1 MRKITAKKNLITVLL
16 ATTITALLLSCLSV
30 MFIVSEKTEVYA
42 EPAQTYNINSAEA
55 FVAYARAYA
64 AGDRNPEDVLNISIS
79 SGREITNDEF
89 ISIGT
94 ALRPF
99 AGEISIPAIGYDTF
113 RLSNC
118 PLFDYVS
125 TDAKITGAGVVKI
138 IREKE
143 SETPAVGV
151 LTSGALF
158 ANHVVAG
165 TDAASWNI
173 SLLPYSGEGSAATDY
188 SGVLGDIA
196 ANADVSVTFTNTSNL
211 AVSGSGDTG
220 LICGK
225 LGAGATLYVSTAGSG
240 GSFGVT
246 STGGNAGGLVGA
258 MGAGATLTLESANNS
273 RVNAV
278 TSSTKYAGGIV
289 GKAEN
294 VTATTNGVL
303 LGAGVTDYAVG
314 GTVTGAS
321 GAGGLF
327 GYYKN
332 GYSPATFDL
341 EDTFAIT
348 GGMTVTGAGY
358 TGGVFGLL
366 ENGGGSF
373 TFDGNKSSETV
384 QVTLSGG
391 SSRGGVC
398 GGYKASA
405 LTDTLILHDV
415 KTQVTA
421 STARSNNY
429 SGGLIGTVET
439 NAAYISVYDTHTVS
453 GGSPD
458 GGLIGNTGDVGS
470 FLDVSSTNK
479 VEGTFDGGLVGKMP
493 QGVLRIKGTT
503 DFSAYTKVDSASAF
517 IVKGRGHALVYALG
531 DGKGV
536 NGNWTFKRNIE
547 QAIDDISGWGEV
559 LRTDGTILS
568 ESNLF
573 TVDMSAHTVTL
584 KGAYTTMSNVTQFAL
599 TALNISLNTGAGVGA
614 LQFTS
619 GAANTSATL
628 LGGTLTLGADVSLAG
643 TGLTGL
649 TRDDGEN
656 SEFSGT
662 FDGDEHTV
670 TLAIGEKYGLKGD
683 GTALDAD
690 SKQGNICRHLYNG
703 LFAEIG
709 GATITDLTVSGD
721 MMIHQSDGKMMAGGV
736 AAFATGTNVL
746 NNVTANFTLTYR
758 AGADLDFRFGGAIG
772 EASGNGLSVTV
783 TGCTFTPIVNDLTVS
798 GIVRGSISY
807 IGGAIGFLSG
817 GATSPTQSVTFDG
830 TTVLGLTYT
839 KTINTNRESYFG
851 GAIAKIGNASYVKD
865 RRTVSF
871 ADGAAVNVTATGTT
885 ANGTFGGIL
894 GVNWLACDVTISGLT
909 VTAAI
914 TATGSTAAYYGGL
927 VKTATGRWDIRK
939 ITLSSVSFTLPDN
952 GSSFGFV
959 ANKTFTNESVNNATT
974 ESALYLDI
982 NDANYNIAALTF
994 TGTPNFSTFDEI
1006 VADGRGTETNVTKN
1020 GNSVISVTTSGNV
1033 IDTSRSAYNTYLNK
1047 TAYGKSTTASHK
1059 INGNTR
1065 YYYNVAD
1072 ARANVATAKN
1082 KFLVWSVKTYAHSSL
1097 SAWFTTADSTFTGSL
1112 DMTGLS
1118 YYPVDLTENV
1128 TFNNAT
1134 IKLDNNLMED
1144 SVKYAYSGET
1154 GRTTRSGGNQHYL
1167 MHTAVFRNVQAGNIT
1182 VTGTSDGLKLQ
1193 GNVPKL
1199 SDAFCGFLVA
1209 GTLGGSD
1216 SRNEKFTASKIV
1228 FNDVFVSNAGANFT
1242 SDAYAPLLINKIG
1255 KNVSLT
1261 VSAAEQSGYAS
1272 YAGNG
1277 YYAASSLIGDVGDS
1291 TARAIYLTFE
1301 GLKFDARTNA
1311 EIIGNMD
1318 AVYGTTKSIFM
1329 RATVLN
1335 SFLYFGESSGS
1346 YNFEIDEDWT
1356 DGTTA
1361 IHKVTYG
1368 KEITSSVENADKQK
1382 KYSGSEYY
1390 VHPTAYQSASEY
1402 DFSTGNK
1409 FLPYV
1414 YVAYDLG
1421 NYKHELSVNVTFSS
1435 VIAGCGKYGD
1445 PFIIDDND
1453 KLPIISKIINGVNVG
1468 NTVQLYLP
1476 SDLTSYNYTGTAYTK
1491 YLYNFG
1497 TDNFISSN
1505 GGANQTNANVRKY
1518 LAGAYYVIT
1527 KDITLP
1533 SDYVALGTT
1542 TSDHPEYAFR
1552 GVIIGRGNPTVTNNS
1567 RNPLIHSSNGSVI
1580 QGVTVEVDV
1589 TYNSSNVIEL
1599 AAPTGSASYNY
1610 DNGIQA
1616 YGAVIGQILGGDN
1629 FIDGVQ
1635 VTFTSVSF
1643 SITADE
1649 TSTFSRLTPIGG
1661 YVGVIVNGGLVFRNM
1676 TAGNVG
1682 LTDSACDKINN
1693 SGYLYVNPIIGRV
1706 IAGYA
1711 FHETASY
1718 AVTSATLNNGSKNYT
1733 ISDLSLSDGKLNVA
1747 RSGSNFNITVPDGQ
1761 AMFVLGAIVN
1771 SGAASA
1777 TYNASTEQAYQ
1788 GLSVFWQAYRAHT
1801 AVRAGATYSAV
1812 GTLGFNGTSDYT
1824 DYAVNDAYTSN
1835 LIKVPYIIRAYT
1847 NKTGN
1852 VYLARCISTTTA
1864 NVVTVTGDCNVAAGF
1879 RGIGSIYL
1887 NGDNGNYTRLRI
1899 SKMRGRIG
1907 ETQNSYTITLNMRY
1921 LEYNHKSV
1929 SSYIAVAPNNSN
1941 DNTAGFGLFT
1951 RLDMTSPSS
1960 SNSVQYLTLA
1970 GSVFY
1975 DVYTI
1980 GGEQAGYNF
1989 STYTNNDRTEAG
2001 NANSN
2006 TENVTQ
2012 RRTILSVGGLAGLV
2026 KQQFYIKNVTFNY
2039 LSVEGAKSAG
2049 GLIGFVHVGD
2059 SNNVSVIAYDD
2070 PSVVNAGWVNVVGGL
2085 QAGGLVGRIYRA
2097 GVEIT
2102 GASGGTD
2109 IIVKNIESKNTNPN
2123 ETGTTYFA
2131 NLTTGVGGLVG
2142 TCWAID
2148 KKNNG
2153 TGGADSGESYLG
2165 YTTRRLFITNVNVV
2179 KDEDCAAN
2187 VRVLHDTDGGNFE
2200 RNNYAGGFL
2209 GSAHNARVKIENCK
2223 IEGVNVSANVAGG
2236 FIGKVTQKYFLEIFG
2251 CSADGSSKSADVSGT
2266 RYAGGAVGWAIG
2278 RDYLYFQ
2285 LLNFSVKDYVIESV
2299 ITGEKMAGAGGIVGY
2314 AQGNNKRIDNSSNY
2328 ICEFNN
2334 LTVLNCDV
2342 KTNYTN
2348 KTDNYLKYKC
2358 GTGGIIG
2365 VIDNINKD
2373 NTGAAD
2379 ESQRTETNKYKF
2391 SGYNILVK
2399 DCTLTHKNGGSTD
2412 DYATNRR
2419 IGDIVGNNAVGS
2431 PLKFVGVAVQN
2442 NNFSAKHVG
2451 YYNND
2456 NNNYGTSNSLG
2467 TYGDGYMVFANVKAA
2482 SGNTSF
2488 GGVNDTSTD
2497 ADDYIDVAAAN
2508 PYVTVNP
2515 TMTVGGI
2522 TLTGDG
2528 VAADVANL
2536 PIQTVLADASGLYDA
2551 AGAYYT
2557 GSSGNTNKQTFN
2569 AYTGKLAMFT
2579 SEMSGLGYLGTDF
2592 PVLVLD
2598 DSNRANSHKM
2608 INSYLRLLTNTRH
2621 DFGTDGAGNY
2631 EVKIYNVTYSEGV
2644 FTPSITGAS
2653 LKRTDGQFYMT
2664 NAAFDSGKIQFS
2676 LIDLRFF
2683 NPADTSKVA
2692 YHLYVP
2698 VFVKKVLSY
2707 TFDISAQSGTTYLE
2721 GNYTDKYGD
2730 ALIENIGAP
2739 VTLYFQYTYS
2749 RTASEWESA
2758 INAGENVNR
2767 NYTKKLLFY
2776 KANTNEILKTLP
2788 AGTVL
2793 VLVDPNNGG
2802 KPYYATVGT
2811 ALVGNDLNLGAF
2823 RSVMSKDGAGNL
2835 TFSGDYFT
2843 PVDLDEMMTLSATTE
2858 GEASEKKMVA
2868 CANNVATVVVSGQ
2881 GYRLA
2886 TDEELA
2892 DGSVTKYKITVSNA
2906 TFAEKYYLSIFTES
2920 NVVNDLLFHYYL
2932 ITSPTSF
2939 GDPDYPSKIADTD
2952 AHTMIH
2958 LVMGKIFYHSGFT
2971 VSSDSLTHEQEMT
2984 NTNNALTVD
2993 LTSEL
2998 GLSDDLDGEIRSNL
3012 ADLIGADNVNVYQ
3025 SFLVYLKRKEGNNV
3039 SKVILGNPAVSGEYA
3054 VDYVLNGSA
3063 DVAATAYTG
3072 GNIRSTQNHVEVVTS
3087 DLSDNFATGNKF
3099 EINASVMLTY
3109 NPAGILSQFPGRG
3122 TTMPDNGVTVFG
3134 SSNIAFSSV
3143 GTTYSKNTVY
3153 GDETP
3158 AVSYYSEAEP
3168 IVAVLDLNPKGDKV
3182 GDFTS
3187 LGINALNNDKNNDG
3201 IQDTTATFDLLG
3213 VINATSVEEKIQ
3225 DYASAKINIKLTQK
3239 QDDGSYGE
3247 LLDVSE
3253 YFTVS
3258 FEGVE
3263 SEDVT
3268 DNDTYY
3274 SVNIP
3279 TSNVYLVGNGA
3290 EIMLPLMH
3298 FTVKTGSAFESA
3310 GLTYSNYRVIVEAVL
3325 CNGSGGEIGASKV
3338 SNYVVY
3344 TNAKIDPNFLE

>member
-1 MRKITAKKNLITVLL
+1 MEMRKITAKKNLITILL
-16 ATTITALLLSCLSV
+16 ATTITALLLSCFSV

-125 TDAKITGAGVVKI
+125 TDAKITGAGIVKI

-220 LICGK
+220 LICGN
-225 LGAGATLYVSTAGSG
+225 LGAGATLSVSTAGSG

-458 GGLIGNTGDVGS
+458 GGLVGNTGDGGS
-470 FLDVSSTNK
+470 FVDVSSTNK
-479 VEGTFDGGLVGKMP
+479 VEGTFDGGLIGKMP
-493 QGVLRIKGTT
+493 QGVLRITGTT

-536 NGNWTFKRNIE
+536 NGNWTFKRHIE

-798 GIVRGSISY
+798 GIGRGSISY
-807 IGGAIGFLSG
+807 IGGAMGFLSG

-871 ADGAAVNVTATGTT
+871 ADGATVNVTATGTT

-894 GVNWLACDVTISGLT
+894 GVNWLSCDVTISGLT

-914 TATGSTAAYYGGL
+914 TATGSTANYGGL

-959 ANKTFTNESVNNATT
+959 ANKTFTNESVNNVTT

-1006 VADGRGTETNVTKN
+1006 VADGRGTETDVTKN

-1033 IDTSRSAYNTYLNK
+1033 IDTTGSAYNTYLNK
-1047 TAYGKSTTASHK
+1047 TAYGKNTTASHK

-1082 KFLVWSVKTYAHSSL
+1082 KFLVWSVKTYAHGSL

-1154 GRTTRSGGNQHYL
+1154 GRTTRSSGNQHYL

-1199 SDAFCGFLVA
+1199 SNAFCGFLVA

-1216 SRNEKFTASKIV
+1216 SRNEKFTASKVV

-1301 GLKFDARTNA
+1301 GLKFDARTNV

-1356 DGTTA
+1356 DSTTA

-1390 VHPTAYQSASEY
+1390 VHPTAYQSASAY
-1402 DFSTGNK
+1402 DFSTG

-1421 NYKHELSVNVTFSS
+1421 NYKHELSVNVTFTS

-1445 PFIIDDND
+1445 PFIIDDDD
-1453 KLPIISKIINGVNVG
+1453 KLPILSQIISG
-1468 NTVQLYLP
+1468 NNLGSLSTVQLYLP
-1476 SDLTSYNYTGTAYTK
+1476 SDYASCSYIGVESTDYNKSSYTFGDFTASE
-1491 YLYNFG
+1491 
-1497 TDNFISSN
+1497 IES
-1505 GGANQTNANVRKY
+1505 VRKY
-1518 LAGAYYVIT
+1518 LAGAYYEIT
-1527 KDITLP
+1527 RDITLS
-1533 SDYVALGTT
+1533 SDYIALGTT
-1542 TSDHPEYAFR
+1542 TSEHPEYAFR
-1552 GVIIGRGNPTVTNNS
+1552 GVVLGLGNPTVTNNS
-1567 RNPLIHSSNGSVI
+1567 INPFIYSSNGSVI
-1580 QGVTVEVDV
+1580 KGITIEVDV
-1589 TYNSSNVIEL
+1589 TYNSSNVIGL
-1599 AAPTGSASYNY
+1599 AAPTGSATYAYN
-1610 DNGIQA
+1610 DGIQA

-1676 TAGNVG
+1676 TAENVG
-1682 LTDSACDKINN
+1682 LTNSTCDKINN

-1706 IAGYA
+1706 ITGYA

-1747 RSGSNFNITVPDGQ
+1747 RSGSNFAITVPDGQ

-1777 TYNASTEQAYQ
+1777 AYNASTEQAYQ
-1788 GLSVFWQAYRAHT
+1788 ALSDFWQAYRTHT

-1864 NVVTVTGDCNVAAGF
+1864 NVVTVTGNCNVAAGF
-1879 RGIGSIYL
+1879 RGIGSIYYNSSYL
-1887 NGDNGNYTRLRI
+1887 RLSI
-1899 SKMRGRIG
+1899 SKMTGRIG
-1907 ETQNSYTITLNMRY
+1907 STQNSYQITLNMRY

-1929 SSYIAVAPNNSN
+1929 SSYIAVAGN
-1941 DNTAGFGLFT
+1941 DTANITAGFGLFN
-1951 RLDMTSPSS
+1951 RLDMNSS
-1960 SNSVQYLTLA
+1960 SASNSVQYLTLA
-1970 GSVFY
+1970 GNVFY

-1980 GGEQAGYNF
+1980 GGAQAQYNF
-1989 STYTNNDRTEAG
+1989 ATFRNGGKYDRPENYTSIPSG
-2001 NANSN
+2001 N
-2006 TENVTQ
+2006 TEDSTF
-2012 RRTILSVGGLAGLV
+2012 RKTILSVGGLAGYICT
-2026 KQQFYIKNVTFNY
+2026 KFYIKDVTFDNLY
-2039 LSVEGAKSAG
+2039 VEGAKTAG
-2049 GLIGFVHVGD
+2049 GLVGFVYSTGTD
-2059 SNNVSVIAYDD
+2059 ISYIGYD
-2070 PSVVNAGWVNVVGGL
+2070 NAGVTNAGFVNVVGGL
-2085 QAGGLVGRIYRA
+2085 QSGGLVGRIYRA
-2097 GVEIT
+2097 RLEIF
-2102 GASGGTD
+2102 GATGGTD
-2109 IIVKNIESKNTNPN
+2109 IVIRNVESKNSNPD
-2123 ETGTTYFA
+2123 ETGMYYFA
-2131 NLTTGVGGLVG
+2131 NLNTGVGGLVG
-2142 TCWAID
+2142 NCWAAD
-2148 KKNNG
+2148 G
-2153 TGGADSGESYLG
+2153 TTNDYPDLSPTPSVRA
-2165 YTTRRLFITNVNVV
+2165 RRLFISNINVV
-2179 KDEDCAAN
+2179 KGTADAN
-2187 VRVLHDTDGGNFE
+2187 VRVLNDSGTK
-2200 RNNYAGGFL
+2200 NNYAGGFI
-2209 GSAHNARVKIENCK
+2209 GSAHNTYIRLIDCGL
-2223 IEGVNVSANVAGG
+2223 EGVNVSANVAGG
-2236 FIGKVTQKYFLEIFG
+2236 FVGKVSQKYFLYLSG
-2251 CSADGSSKSADVSGT
+2251 CSADGNDKAAAISGI

-2278 RDYLYFQ
+2278 RDTLYFQ
-2285 LLNFSVKDYVIESV
+2285 LLNFSVEDYIIQSTATAAVQ
-2299 ITGEKMAGAGGIVGY
+2299 AGAGGAVGY
-2314 AQGNNKRIDNSSNY
+2314 AQGNNKSISDGANY

-2334 LTVLNCDV
+2334 LTVLNCDI
-2342 KTNYTN
+2342 KANYTN
-2348 KTDNYLKYKC
+2348 DTATYLKYKC

-2365 VIDNINKD
+2365 VIDTINV
-2373 NTGAAD
+2373 TEGAQPD
-2379 ESQRTETNKYKF
+2379 ESKRTVNNKYKF

-2399 DCTLTHKNGGSTD
+2399 DCTLTHKDGGTSD

-2419 IGDIVGNNAVGS
+2419 IGDIVGNNSVES
-2431 PLKFVGVAVQN
+2431 PLKFVGVAVQH
-2442 NNFSAKHVG
+2442 NNFSAKHAG
-2451 YYNND
+2451 FYND
-2456 NNNYGTSNSLG
+2456 NNNHYGTDPTAVNNANY
-2467 TYGDGYMVFANVKAA
+2467 YGDGYMVFANVKAA

-2868 CANNVATVVVSGQ
+2868 CADNVATVVVSGQ

-2958 LVMGKIFYHSGFT
+2958 LVMGKIFYHSGFA

-3063 DVAATAYTG
+3063 DIAATAYTG

-3099 EINASVMLTY
+3099 EINASVTLTY

-3134 SSNIAFSSV
+3134 SSNIAFSSI

-3268 DNDTYY
+3268 DNGTYY

-3279 TSNVYLVGNGA
+3279 TSNGYLVGNGA